1 MKQIYIHKKEN
12 KVSSFFKENVLTPHK
27 ILLAVFMLLS
37 GIVYY
42 FFGWIP
48 AMFVFSIHVILFL
61 ISYYK
66 HIIRRKMNE
75 KAWERYVEKYGNK
88 KGNIPYGVRLRH
100 LKMIK
105 EGKEI
110 KI

>member
-48 AMFVFSIHVILFL
+48 AISILLVHAVLF
-61 ISYYK
+61 ITSYYK
-66 HIIRRKMNE
+66 YSVRRKMNE
-75 KAWERYVEKYGNK
+75 KVWDRYVEKYGNK
-88 KGNIPYGVRLRH
+88 KGNIPYDVKLRH
-100 LKMIK
+100 LKVIK